1 MMNPKFKL
9 IEIILGPLMRFVES
23 KNITIFVIG
32 IIIYI
37 PIIIWDLKK
46 RKKVKLTT
54 TWRIREII
62 LFMTFLIGI
71 IYAIYD
77 QIRILRNLR
86 WHLRYLELNLMKL
99 CNYHLALSCWN
110 NL

>member
-1 MMNPKFKL
+1 MTNPKFKL

-46 RKKVKLTT
+46 RKLRKRKNIKPSTAWKIQEFT
-54 TWRIREII
+54 
-62 LFMTFLIGI
+62 LFLGFLIGI
-71 IYAIYD
+71 IYGIYD
-77 QIRILRNLR
+77 QIRILRNL
-86 WHLRYLELNLMKL
+86 K
-99 CNYHLALSCWN
+99 
-110 NL
+110 